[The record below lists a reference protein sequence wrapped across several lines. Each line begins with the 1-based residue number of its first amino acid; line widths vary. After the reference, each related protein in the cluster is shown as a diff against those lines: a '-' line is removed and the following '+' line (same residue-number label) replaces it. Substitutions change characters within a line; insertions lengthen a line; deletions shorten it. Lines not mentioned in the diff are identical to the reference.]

1 LDVVSQRA
9 VIFGNR
15 LRIGREGWMDCD
27 ESIYPPADMS
37 AASRFD
43 SLFCIFLFLFL
54 VLVLV
59 QLVWS
64 FWIGLEKG
72 SLFVLCCVVR

>member
-1 LDVVSQRA
+1 LAVVSQRA

-15 LRIGREGWMDCD
+15 LRIGREEWMDCD

-37 AASRFD
+37 AAFRFD
-43 SLFCIFLFLFL
+43 SLFCIFLFLF
-54 VLVLV
+54 LVLV

-72 SLFVLCCVVR
+72 SLFVLCCVIR